1 MNRNTKISKELRSVE
16 ALIKRDFSKENTI
29 SGLYKYIFKS
39 NGKKIRAKLCLTTSS
54 RTKNKEKIK
63 LASVI
68 ELLHTATLIHDDVVD
83 ESPTRRGIRSVNNV
97 WTNAH
102 GVLIG
107 DYIYSKAF
115 IYLVDIGNKKIL
127 KELADTTNDIA
138 QGELVQLDAVN
149 NVNITLNK
157 LKKISYFKTGRLF
170 EAAAKTG
177 AIIANEN
184 KAFNYNVSEC
194 AKNLGI
200 LFQIIDDLLD
210 YSDSKKIGKPVF
222 QDIKEGKVTY
232 PFFYSYKNANT
243 REKKRLKDLLGVSRD
258 LKSKDLELI
267 KSLEGIK
274 KTKQLA
280 EKYHI
285 KAIEYA
291 KKIKNLDIRKEMI
304 ELADTALNR
313 DKWVLFQKITIQKM
327 NS

>member
-1 MNRNTKISKELRSVE
+1 MSKNTRILKELRSVE
-16 ALIKRDFSKENTI
+16 TLIKKDFSQEETI
-29 SGLYKYIFKS
+29 SDLYKYIFES
-39 NGKKIRAKLCLTTSS
+39 NGKKIRARLCLTTSS
-54 RTKNKEKIK
+54 KTKNKEKIK
-63 LASVI
+63 LAAVI

-83 ESPTRRGIRSVNNV
+83 NSPKRRGIQSVNSL
-97 WTNAH
+97 WTNSH

-138 QGELVQLDAVN
+138 QGELIQLDAIN
-149 NVNITLNK
+149 NVDITLNK

-177 AIIANEN
+177 AIISNEN
-184 KAFNYNVSEC
+184 KIFISNVSEC

-200 LFQIIDDLLD
+200 LFQITDDLLD
-210 YSDSKKIGKPVF
+210 YSDNNKIGKPVF

-232 PFFYSYKNANT
+232 PFFYAYKNANT
-243 REKKRLKDLLGVSRD
+243 KQKKYLKELLGFSKK
-258 LKSKDLELI
+258 LKSKDIELI
-267 KSLEGIK
+267 SSLQGIK

-280 EKYHI
+280 KKYHNR
-285 KAIEYA
+285 AIEFA

-304 ELADTALNR
+304 ELADIALNR
-313 DKWVLFQKITIQKM
+313 DK
-327 NS
+327 

>member
-1 MNRNTKISKELRSVE
+1 MSKNTRISTELRSVE
-16 ALIKRDFSKENTI
+16 TLIKKDFSKEETI

-39 NGKKIRAKLCLTTSS
+39 NGKKIRARLCLTTSS
-54 RTKNKEKIK
+54 KTKNKEKIK

-83 ESPTRRGIRSVNNV
+83 GSPTRRGSQSVNNL
-97 WTNAH
+97 WTNSH

-138 QGELVQLDAVN
+138 QGELIQLDAIN
-149 NVNITLNK
+149 NVDITLNK

-177 AIIANEN
+177 AIISNEN
-184 KAFNYNVSEC
+184 KIFISNVSEC

-200 LFQIIDDLLD
+200 LFQITDDLLD
-210 YSDSKKIGKPVF
+210 YSGNNKIGKPVF

-232 PFFYSYKNANT
+232 PFFYAYKNANT
-243 REKKRLKDLLGVSRD
+243 KQKKYLKELLGFSKK
-258 LKSKDLELI
+258 LKSIDIELI
-267 KSLEGIK
+267 SSLQGIK

-280 EKYHI
+280 KKYHNR
-285 KAIEYA
+285 AIEFA

-304 ELADTALNR
+304 ELADIALNR
-313 DKWVLFQKITIQKM
+313 DK
-327 NS
+327 

>member
-1 MNRNTKISKELRSVE
+1 MSKNTRISTELRSVE
-16 ALIKRDFSKENTI
+16 TLIKKDFSKEETI

-39 NGKKIRAKLCLTTSS
+39 NGKKIRARLCLTTSS
-54 RTKNKEKIK
+54 KTKNKEKIK

-83 ESPTRRGIRSVNNV
+83 GSPTRRGSQSVNNL
-97 WTNAH
+97 WTNSH

-138 QGELVQLDAVN
+138 QGELIQLDAIN
-149 NVNITLNK
+149 NVDITLNK

-177 AIIANEN
+177 AIISNEN
-184 KAFNYNVSEC
+184 KIFISNVSEC

-200 LFQIIDDLLD
+200 LFQITDDLLD
-210 YSDSKKIGKPVF
+210 YSDNNKIGKPVF

-232 PFFYSYKNANT
+232 PFFYAYKNANT
-243 REKKRLKDLLGVSRD
+243 KQKKYLKELLGFSKK
-258 LKSKDLELI
+258 LKSKDIELI
-267 KSLEGIK
+267 SSLQGIK

-280 EKYHI
+280 KKYHNR
-285 KAIEYA
+285 AIEFA

-304 ELADTALNR
+304 ELADIALNR
-313 DKWVLFQKITIQKM
+313 DK
-327 NS
+327 

>member
-1 MNRNTKISKELRSVE
+1 MSKNTRISTELRSVE
-16 ALIKRDFSKENTI
+16 TLIKKDFSKEETI

-39 NGKKIRAKLCLTTSS
+39 NGKKIRARLCLTTSS
-54 RTKNKEKIK
+54 KTKNKEKIK

-83 ESPTRRGIRSVNNV
+83 DSPTRRGSQSVNNL
-97 WTNAH
+97 WTNSH

-138 QGELVQLDAVN
+138 QGELIQLDAIN
-149 NVNITLNK
+149 NVDITLNK

-177 AIIANEN
+177 AIISNEN
-184 KAFNYNVSEC
+184 KIFISNVSEC

-200 LFQIIDDLLD
+200 LFQITDDLLD
-210 YSDSKKIGKPVF
+210 YSDNNKIGKPVF

-232 PFFYSYKNANT
+232 PFFYAYKNANT
-243 REKKRLKDLLGVSRD
+243 KQKKYLKELLGFSKK
-258 LKSKDLELI
+258 LKSKDVELI
-267 KSLEGIK
+267 SSLQGIK

-280 EKYHI
+280 KKYHNR
-285 KAIEYA
+285 AIEFA

-304 ELADTALNR
+304 ELADIALNR
-313 DKWVLFQKITIQKM
+313 DK
-327 NS
+327 

>member
-1 MNRNTKISKELRSVE
+1 MNINTKISKELRSVE

-39 NGKKIRAKLCLTTSS
+39 NGKKIRARLCLTTSS
-54 RTKNKEKIK
+54 KTKNKEKIK

-138 QGELVQLDAVN
+138 QGELVQLDAIN

-177 AIIANEN
+177 AIIANEK

-200 LFQIIDDLLD
+200 LFQITDDLLD

-232 PFFYSYKNANT
+232 PFFYAYKNANI
-243 REKKRLKDLLGVSRD
+243 REKKRLKELLGTSRN

-267 KSLEGIK
+267 KSLEGIR
-274 KTKQLA
+274 KTRQLA
-280 EKYHI
+280 DRYHI
-285 KAIEYA
+285 KAVESA
-291 KKIKNLDIRKEMI
+291 KKIKNLAIRKEMI
-304 ELADTALNR
+304 ELANTALNR
-313 DKWVLFQKITIQKM
+313 DK
-327 NS
+327 